1 VEVLAVPG
9 VLLAVVEEAF
19 AINKGIDEDAVI
31 DARVEVAVVF
41 VDVASSAMAVAM
53 LAPKQ
58 RKTTAPIIA
67 GRLIRP
73 NV

>member
-1 VEVLAVPG
+1 M
-9 VLLAVVEEAF
+9 LLAVVEEAF

>member
-1 VEVLAVPG
+1 M
-9 VLLAVVEEAF
+9 EEAF

>member
-1 VEVLAVPG
+1 